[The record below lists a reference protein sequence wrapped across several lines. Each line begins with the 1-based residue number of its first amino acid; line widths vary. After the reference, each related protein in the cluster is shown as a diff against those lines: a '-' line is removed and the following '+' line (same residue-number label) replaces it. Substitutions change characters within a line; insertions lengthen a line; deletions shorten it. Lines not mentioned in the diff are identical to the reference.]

1 MHGNLSLYDSFSP
14 TDYTDLKDFLP
25 FLFNDSLVLGFA

>member
-1 MHGNLSLYDSFSP
+1 MHGNLLLLDSLSP
-14 TDYTDLKDFLP
+14 ADYTDLKDFLP